1 LWVDKYRPETVFK
14 VVGNEEAKATFLK
27 RLKERRKQ
35 KAILLYGPAG
45 VGKTTLVYAAAKDL
59 KYSVIEMN
67 ASDAR
72 TGKIIKKIAG
82 PVVSLTSLD
91 EFFLDIEGTLL
102 LFDEVDGI
110 FGREDL
116 GGVHAIVKIIKESH
130 IPIIMTANN
139 PNILKLRPITK
150 ASDLIKFR
158 EVRTPLIITLLE
170 KICRTEGISAEREAL
185 ESIAQNSQ
193 GDVRSAI
200 NDLQILCVGKNAI
213 RKEDAQRLTA
223 RNKNLNVHQMLKGVF
238 SATSPQKAWSIL
250 SNSIIK
256 YDTLLLAIH
265 DNLPHRYSDPE
276 NLAVAY
282 EILSR
287 ADIFMGRIGKEL
299 WQLLPYVYE
308 LLAQSVAIAPKT
320 YQPFNIIFPPIK
332 FSLLNWRR
340 RERNILANICAK
352 IGLRCHVSKRMAN
365 RDFIP
370 FLRVIFRKES
380 EQALKIAKW
389 LELDEKNLEYLRRSD

>member
-1 LWVDKYRPETVFK
+1 MWVDKYRPKTVFE
-14 VVGNEEAKATFLK
+14 VIGNEKAKTTLLK
-27 RLKERRKQ
+27 CLKKRRRQ

-45 VGKTTLVYAAAKDL
+45 VGKTTLVYAAAHDL
-59 KYSVIEMN
+59 NLRVIEMN

-72 TGKIIKKIAG
+72 TGKVIKKIAG

-91 EFFLDIEGTLL
+91 EFFLDIKGTLL

-116 GGVHAIVKIIKESH
+116 GGVQAIVKIIKESQ

-139 PNILKLRPITK
+139 PNVLKLRPITK
-150 ASDLIKFR
+150 VSELIKFR
-158 EVRTPLIITLLE
+158 EIRTPLIIILLE
-170 KICRTEGISAEREAL
+170 KICRIEGISTEREAL
-185 ESIAQNSQ
+185 ESIAQNSK

-200 NDLQILCVGKNAI
+200 NDLQTLCEGKKSI
-213 RKEDAQRLTA
+213 RKEDAQRLIA
-223 RNKNLNVHQMLKGVF
+223 RNRSINVHQMLKDVF
-238 SATSPQKAWSIL
+238 SATSPQKALNIL
-250 SNSIIK
+250 NNSIIK

-276 NLAVAY
+276 KLAAAY

-287 ADIFMGRIGKEL
+287 ADIFMGRIGNEL

-308 LLAQSVAIAPKT
+308 LLAQSVTIAPKT
-320 YQPFNIIFPPIK
+320 YQPFNLIFPPIK

-340 RERNILANICAK
+340 RERNILENICAK
-352 IGLRCHVSKRMAN
+352 IGLKCHVSKRMAN

-370 FLRVIFRKES
+370 FLKLIFKKES
-380 EQALKIAKW
+380 SQVLKIANW
-389 LELDEKNLEYLRRSD
+389 LELDEENLEYLRRLD